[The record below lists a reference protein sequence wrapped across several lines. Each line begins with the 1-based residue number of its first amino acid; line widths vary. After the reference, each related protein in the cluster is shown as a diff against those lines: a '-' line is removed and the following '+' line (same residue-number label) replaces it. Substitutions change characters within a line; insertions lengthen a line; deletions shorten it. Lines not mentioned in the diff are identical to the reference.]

1 MDLKYEKIIE
11 YIVSEGKNLISASKN
26 IPVAERATYF
36 KEADLNIERGL
47 KTIIK
52 NFGED
57 HELFSEEENFLF
69 NKSKN
74 MWVADPISGT
84 QSFLK
89 GLPHYCLVIAHLV
102 DNATMFA
109 CIYDPSVDELFT
121 AYLGKGSFLN
131 GEQIFVSKEKR
142 KVIVRG
148 VTHYQDT
155 DLVER
160 ILLSTQKKFE
170 VEKSYY
176 SYAFDYCLVARGH
189 IDGVVSLT
197 KDSFPEFAGSL
208 IVQEAGGI
216 FTNKN
221 GDQSLKETDRIFVLG
236 NTDTYSELL
245 NIIRDPHT
253 PAYFLGV

>member
-1 MDLKYEKIIE
+1 MYLKYEKIIE
-11 YIVSEGKNLISASKN
+11 YIVSEGKNLVSASKN
-26 IPVAERATYF
+26 IPSTERATFF
-36 KEADLNIERGL
+36 KEADLRIERGL

-57 HELFSEEENFLF
+57 HELFSEEENLLF
-69 NKSKN
+69 KKSKN

-84 QSFLK
+84 QSFLN

-102 DNATMFA
+102 DNEIKFA
-109 CIYDPSVDELFT
+109 CVYDPSSDDLFT

-142 KVIVRG
+142 KVVVRG
-148 VTHYQDT
+148 VTHYQDA

-176 SYAFDYCLVARGH
+176 SYAFDYCLVARGL
-189 IDGVVSLT
+189 IDGVISLT

-208 IVQEAGGI
+208 IVREAGGI

-221 GDQSLKETDRIFVLG
+221 GDEKIKETDRIFVIG
-236 NTDTYSELL
+236 NKDTYLELL
-245 NIIRDPHT
+245 DIISDPHT
-253 PAYFLGV
+253 LV